1 MQHIRRVQVAEEG
14 QDTRAGQV
22 IVPVVTAKAVS
33 VKTELDFPD
42 GIILNH
48 IQGDCLVCSHD

>member
-1 MQHIRRVQVAEEG
+1 MQHIRRVQLAEEG

-22 IVPVVTAKAVS
+22 IVPVVTVRAGRVNA
-33 VKTELDFPD
+33 ELETPA

-48 IQGDCLVCSHD
+48 IQGHG

>member
-22 IVPVVTAKAVS
+22 IVPVVTVKAVTIN
-33 VKTELDFPD
+33 TELEP
-42 GIILNH
+42 
-48 IQGDCLVCSHD
+48 LVATF

>member
-22 IVPVVTAKAVS
+22 IVPVVTVKAVS
-33 VKTELDFPD
+33 VKAVRAPWWHHSESHPR
-42 GIILNH
+42 I
-48 IQGDCLVCSHD
+48 DCLVCSHD